1 MTQSTMTTNNTTAL
15 VLGATGGV
23 GGELARTLKARG
35 WEVRAMHRDAA
46 RHAGRDGLIWV
57 QGDAMN
63 AADVL
68 AAAEGASVIV
78 HAVNPPGYRNW
89 DTLVLPMIDNTIA
102 AAKAHGARIV
112 LPANVYNFGPETFP
126 LVAEDAPQRPL
137 TRKGRIRVELERRLR
152 VAATEGAKVLIVRAG
167 DFFGP
172 RAESSWF
179 AVGIVKAGKPVT
191 AVTRPGRPGIGHQWA
206 YLPDVAETMA
216 QLLERGDD
224 LDDFARFHMGGHW
237 DADGERVGAAVDAA
251 VQGPGGAPLR
261 RKSFPWWLLVL
272 AAPFVTL
279 FRELKEMRYLWQRPL
294 QLDNTRLVSF
304 LGAEPHTLWA
314 EAVRVTLTGLGCLGD
329 GGEGRVASRAPAVP
343 PSAVA

>member
-1 MTQSTMTTNNTTAL
+1 MTTNDTTAL
-15 VLGATGGV
+15 VLGATGGL

-46 RHAGRDGLIWV
+46 RHAGEDGLTWV
-57 QGDAMN
+57 QGDAMS

-68 AAAEGASVIV
+68 AAAAGASVIV
-78 HAVNPPGYRNW
+78 HAVNPPGYRDW

-102 AAKAHGARIV
+102 AAKAVGARIV

-137 TRKGRIRVELERRLR
+137 TRKGGVRVELERRLQ

-172 RAESSWF
+172 RAAGSWF
-179 AVGIVKAGKPVT
+179 GVGIVKAGKPVT
-191 AVTRPGRPGIGHQWA
+191 AVGRPGRPGVGHQWA
-206 YLPDVAETMA
+206 YLPDVAEAMA
-216 QLLERGDD
+216 QLLERRDE
-224 LDDFARFHMGGHW
+224 LEDFARFHLGGHW

-251 VQGPGGAPLR
+251 VRGAGGAPLR
-261 RKSFPWWLLVL
+261 RKAFPWWLLVL
-272 AAPFVTL
+272 AAPFVAM
-279 FRELKEMRYLWQRPL
+279 FRELKEMRYLWQQPL

-304 LGAEPHTLWA
+304 LGAEPHTPWD

-329 GGEGRVASRAPAVP
+329 GREGSAAARAGEVP
-343 PSAVA
+343 PSVAA